1 MSGIEVCDLRA
12 DYGYGEVLHGLSFEV
27 AAGEIGALLGAN
39 GAGKTTTLL
48 AMAGEVPNT
57 GIVSFFGVPATGR
70 LYARARAGVAF
81 LPEQRG
87 IIRGLTVLE
96 NLRLADVDP
105 VEVFAASP
113 ELEPQRGRRAGLL
126 SGGQQQIL
134 ALTRAIV
141 CRPSVLL
148 VDELSFGLG
157 PIIVA
162 RMLELARRAADDGAA
177 VLIVDQFA
185 AQVLRV
191 ADRGFVLRRG
201 DLVLTGTAA
210 ELLARVDEVED
221 MYLGRG

>member
-1 MSGIEVCDLRA
+1 MNGIEVRDLRA
-12 DYGYGEVLHGLSFEV
+12 DYGYGEILHGVNLRV
-27 AAGEIGALLGAN
+27 DAGEIGALLGAN

-48 AMAGEVPNT
+48 AMAGEVPST
-57 GIVSFFGVPATGR
+57 GVVSYFGVQATGR
-70 LYARARAGVAF
+70 LHTRARAGVAF

-96 NLRLADVDP
+96 NLRLAEVAAA
-105 VEVFAASP
+105 EVFAISP
-113 ELEPQRGRRAGLL
+113 ELEPQRDRKAGLL

-185 AQVLRV
+185 AQVLRI

-201 DLVLTGTAA
+201 DVVLTGSAA

-221 MYLGRG
+221 VYLGR

>member
-1 MSGIEVCDLRA
+1 MSGISVRDLRA
-12 DYGYGEVLHGLSFEV
+12 DYGFGEVLHGVTFDV

-48 AMAGEVPNT
+48 AMAGEV
-57 GIVSFFGVPATGR
+57 GGSGSVSFCGR
-70 LYARARAGVAF
+70 MASGPLHARARSGVAF

-87 IIRGLTVLE
+87 IIRGLTVME
-96 NLRLADVDP
+96 NFRLASVDP
-105 VEVFAASP
+105 SLAFAISP
-113 ELEPQRGRRAGLL
+113 ELESQRNRHAGLL

-134 ALTRAIV
+134 ALTRAIAS
-141 CRPSVLL
+141 RPKVLL

-157 PIIVA
+157 PMVVA

-185 AQVLRV
+185 TQVLRI

-201 DLVLTGTAA
+201 DLVLSDTARA
-210 ELLARVDEVED
+210 LLDRVDEVENV
-221 MYLGRG
+221 YLGRG

>member
-12 DYGYGEVLHGLSFEV
+12 NYGYGEVLHGVSFKV

-57 GIVSFFGVPATGR
+57 GTVSFFGVPATGR

-87 IIRGLTVLE
+87 IIRSLTVLE
-96 NLRLADVDP
+96 NLRLAEVDP
-105 VEVFAASP
+105 VEVFAVSP
-113 ELEPQRGRRAGLL
+113 ELEPQRDRKAGLL

-157 PIIVA
+157 PIVVA

-185 AQVLRV
+185 AQVLRI

-201 DLVLTGTAA
+201 DLVLTGTAT